1 MNAILRKMF
10 PYEKR
15 QSLVGYLFLLPWLI
29 GLCAFV
35 LYPLGY
41 SLYMSLHK
49 VRITSDGLRMKPV
62 GWDNYK
68 YAFLQDNQFVLM
80 FVAVLKETLMYIP
93 IITVFALFVAVLLN
107 FKFPGR
113 MLFRAVFFLPVIFTT
128 GQVLTEIFNQGAGG
142 LDILVKYDV
151 ASFIQYNLPQFWAEP
166 LLNVL
171 RAFVLILW
179 YSGVQIII
187 FIAGLQTIGR
197 TVYEAATIDGASPW
211 ETFWKITLP
220 AISPFI
226 VLNILYTI
234 VDLFTFPFS
243 PILSWISWN
252 MSNSSTGYGYASA
265 LGWIYFT
272 SVFLLIMIV
281 LGLTKKFVF
290 TRER

>member
-1 MNAILRKMF
+1 MI

-15 QSLVGYLFLLPWLI
+15 QALVGYLFLLPWLV

-41 SLYMSLHK
+41 SFFMSFHK
-49 VRITSDGLRMKPV
+49 VRITSDGLGMKPV

-80 FVAVLKETLMYIP
+80 FAAVLKETLMYIP

-107 FKFPGR
+107 FRFPGR
-113 MLFRAVFFLPVIFTT
+113 MLFRAVFFLPVIFAT

-151 ASFIQYNLPQFWAEP
+151 ASFIQYNLPKFWAEP

-226 VLNILYTI
+226 VLNMLYTI
-234 VDLFTFPFS
+234 VDLFTFPFN
-243 PILSWISWN
+243 PIVSWISWN
-252 MSNSSTGYGYASA
+252 MTNSGTGYGYASA

-272 SVFLLIMIV
+272 AVFLLILVV
-281 LGLTKKFVF
+281 LGVTKKFVF